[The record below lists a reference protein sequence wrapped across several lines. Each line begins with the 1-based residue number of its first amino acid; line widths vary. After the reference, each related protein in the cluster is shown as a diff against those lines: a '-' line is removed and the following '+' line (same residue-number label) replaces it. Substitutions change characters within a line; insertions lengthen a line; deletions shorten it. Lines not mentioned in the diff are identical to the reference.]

1 MTELKGANVVVTGGG
16 AGVGRALALEAARRG
31 ARVVIA
37 SNSDATEAVE
47 TITAAGGQAS
57 WVDCDISDY
66 QAMVDLAAHVRDAY
80 GGAHVLVNNAGSS
93 AEPGAGLDTAD
104 PGLAA
109 RLFMV
114 NVLGVFNGIRAFAAD
129 LRAADD
135 RGEPAY
141 VLNVGSE
148 HSLGV
153 PPHVM
158 PISPYTVSKYATLG
172 FTDVARRDFADSGVG
187 VTMLAP
193 GWVLTE
199 LVQSLIEADEGFR
212 EAVSPYA
219 QTGEFVAYA
228 AFDGMLA
235 GHYIVATNPASREF
249 AMEHAYAVMAE
260 VQRLPL
266 KAAEEDPHDGTGDP
280 AKCPVAHSLL
290 GSTAPTN

>member
-1 MTELKGANVVVTGGG
+1 MTQLKGANVVVTGGG

-31 ARVVIA
+31 ANVVIA
-37 SNSDATEAVE
+37 SDTDASESVDM
-47 TITAAGGQAS
+47 ITAAGGSAS
-57 WVDCDISDY
+57 WVDCDISVY
-66 QAMVDLAAHVRDAY
+66 RAMVDLAAHVRTSF
-80 GGAHVLVNNAGSS
+80 GGVNVLVNNAGSS
-93 AEPGAGLDTAD
+93 AEPGAGIETAD
-104 PGLAA
+104 PQLAE
-109 RLFMV
+109 RLFQV

-129 LRAADD
+129 LRGAAE

-141 VLNVGSE
+141 ILNVGSE

-172 FTDVARRDFADSGVG
+172 FTDVARRDFAGSGVG

-199 LVQSLIEADEGFR
+199 LVQTIIDSDAGLHDAIA
-212 EAVSPYA
+212 PYA
-219 QTGEFVAYA
+219 QTGELVATA

-249 AMEHAYAVMAE
+249 AMQHARDVMAE

-266 KAAEEDPHDGTGDP
+266 TEDDEHTHDGTGDP
-280 AKCPVAHSLL
+280 AKCPVDHSLF
-290 GSTAPTN
+290 GSATSSR

>member
-1 MTELKGANVVVTGGG
+1 MAELKGANVVVTGGG
-16 AGVGRALALEAARRG
+16 AGVGRALAIEAARRG

-37 SNSDATEAVE
+37 SNTDATESVDM
-47 TITAAGGQAS
+47 ITAAGGLAS
-57 WVDCDISDY
+57 WVDCDVSDY
-66 QAMVDLAAHVRDAY
+66 HAMVDLAAHVRDAL
-80 GGAHVLVNNAGSS
+80 GGTHILINNAGSS

-104 PGLAA
+104 PELVA
-109 RLFMV
+109 RLFQV

-129 LRAADD
+129 LRAAAE

-153 PPHVM
+153 PPHVT

-172 FTDVARRDFADSGVG
+172 FTDVARRDFAGSGVG

-199 LVQSLIEADEGFR
+199 LVQSLIEADEHFR
-212 EAVSPYA
+212 ELVSPYA
-219 QTGEFVAYA
+219 QTGEFVAHA

-249 AMEHAYAVMAE
+249 AMQHARGVMAE

-266 KAAEEDPHDGTGDP
+266 TDDEEWAHDGTGDS
-280 AKCPVAHSLL
+280 AKCPVDHSLL
-290 GSTAPTN
+290 GTTASTN